1 MAELRKPGRMVTMS
15 QILTPDQAAALLHM
29 DARTLVKWARQ
40 GYVPSHPLGEGKR
53 RLWRFF
59 EEELVAWVND
69 QGCTKK
75 RA

>member
-1 MAELRKPGRMVTMS
+1 MP
-15 QILTPDQAAALLHM
+15 QILTPDEAATLLQM

-59 EEELVAWVND
+59 EDELLRWVNA
-69 QGCTKK
+69 QGTNKTHL
-75 RA
+75 

>member
-1 MAELRKPGRMVTMS
+1 MP
-15 QILTPDQAAALLHM
+15 QILTPAEAAELLQM

-59 EEELVAWVND
+59 EDELLSWVTD
-69 QGCTKK
+69 LGGKK
-75 RA
+75 KNA

>member
-1 MAELRKPGRMVTMS
+1 MP
-15 QILTPDQAAALLHM
+15 QILKPDEAAALLQM

-59 EEELVAWVND
+59 EDELLKWVGA
-69 QGCTKK
+69 QGGNRKGV
-75 RA
+75 

>member
-1 MAELRKPGRMVTMS
+1 MPRF
-15 QILTPDQAAALLHM
+15 LTPDDAAKVIKV
-29 DARTLVKWARQ
+29 DPRTLVKWARQ

-59 EEELVAWVND
+59 EDELLEWVEAQD
-69 QGCTKK
+69 ARRK

>member
-1 MAELRKPGRMVTMS
+1 MP
-15 QILTPDQAAALLHM
+15 QILTPAEAAELLQM

-59 EEELVAWVND
+59 EDELLSWVTD
-69 QGCTKK
+69 QGGKK
-75 RA
+75 KNA

>member
-1 MAELRKPGRMVTMS
+1 MVLMP
-15 QILTPDQAAALLHM
+15 QILKLLTPDEAAELLHM

-59 EEELVAWVND
+59 EDELLQWVGN
-69 QGCTKK
+69 QGGKK
-75 RA
+75 KPA

>member
-1 MAELRKPGRMVTMS
+1 MP
-15 QILTPDQAAALLHM
+15 QILTPNEAAELLHM

-59 EEELVAWVND
+59 EDELLQWVTAQAASQNPSE
-69 QGCTKK
+69 
-75 RA
+75 

>member
-1 MAELRKPGRMVTMS
+1 MPR
-15 QILTPDQAAALLHM
+15 ILTPDEAAALLHM

-59 EEELVAWVND
+59 EEELLQWVGS
-69 QGCTKK
+69 QGGK
-75 RA
+75 RKPA

>member
-1 MAELRKPGRMVTMS
+1 MP
-15 QILTPDQAAALLHM
+15 QILTPAEAAELLQM

-59 EEELVAWVND
+59 EDELLSWVTA
-69 QGCTKK
+69 QGGKK
-75 RA
+75 KNA

>member
-1 MAELRKPGRMVTMS
+1 MP
-15 QILTPDQAAALLHM
+15 QILKPDEAAALLQM

-59 EEELVAWVND
+59 EDELLQWVGA
-69 QGCTKK
+69 QGGNRKGV
-75 RA
+75 

>member
-1 MAELRKPGRMVTMS
+1 MPRL
-15 QILTPDQAAALLHM
+15 LNPDEAAALLQM

-59 EEELVAWVND
+59 EDELLRWVNA
-69 QGCTKK
+69 QGALKN